1 MNNWLA
7 IGLIQIGV
15 SIIYITYIDGKKKK
29 IELTTGYIM
38 HLNGYTGGIGLIL
51 IGIRILINEHW

>member
-7 IGLIQIGV
+7 IGLILIGV

-51 IGIRILINEHW
+51 IGIRILINERW